1 MNTGY
6 KLIGKC
12 LDDDYCQK
20 LFNQI
25 NSTYQEY
32 IKNSPTL
39 AGGISGHLNC
49 VLGEESPIILERLKE
64 YNGMKEIANF
74 FQIDVDNYHLQVGCN
89 VNLPG
94 SRLQHIHYDGDYDEE
109 SFILNIPLIDTTKVN
124 GAIKLIPESHLL
136 KRSYL
141 GYLLSGISKRTLQI
155 ESTQGQG
162 LIRSSNVWHR
172 GTPNRTDTIRPM
184 LNIVFYKIGSSY
196 SKDAIKDGLQ
206 YAEGRIRFRD
216 NWYLATSLPRRLQEY
231 AYVYFP
237 FFHSFTRIIKSL
249 FKAKD
254 IL

>member
-1 MNTGY
+1 
-6 KLIGKC
+6 
-12 LDDDYCQK
+12 
-20 LFNQI
+20 
-25 NSTYQEY
+25 
-32 IKNSPTL
+32 
-39 AGGISGHLNC
+39 
-49 VLGEESPIILERLKE
+49 
-64 YNGMKEIANF
+64 MKEIANF

-124 GAIKLIPESHLL
+124 GAIKVIPESHLL

-196 SKDAIKDGLQ
+196 SKDAIKNGLQ

-237 FFHSFTRIIKSL
+237 LFHSFTRIIKSL